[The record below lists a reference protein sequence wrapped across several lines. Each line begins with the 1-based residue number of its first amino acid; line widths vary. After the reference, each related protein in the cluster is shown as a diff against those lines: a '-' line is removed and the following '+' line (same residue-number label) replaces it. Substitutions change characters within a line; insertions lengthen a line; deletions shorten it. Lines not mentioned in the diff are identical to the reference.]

1 MENTNEE
8 QINKEENVEKVEKVE
23 KKEIESQLI
32 ESIKNREN
40 PTKEKLEIAEEIDFK
55 SIPDEVIKTDE
66 YGFFSKETEEKPKDQ
81 KELLKLNAR
90 IEKWNDMIEHFNIY
104 LTSKF
109 SKLKERT
116 RKGIPD
122 SLRGYIWQ
130 KFAEIDKYKIENKY
144 NELLNDKQP
153 LDKATENVI
162 IKDLDRT
169 FPSNFF
175 FKDKYGSGQRKLYH
189 VLTCYSKFNK
199 NTGYVQGMGFISALF
214 LTYMDEESSFYL
226 LHSLM
231 KKYQLEG
238 VYLPDFPELKKHFYV
253 LLILLKKH
261 LPKIYEVFKSCDMMP
276 SMYASEWF
284 ITLFCRELNFKY
296 LVRFFDVFL
305 LEGRKII
312 YRIGLALLKL
322 RENEFINAKKGG
334 ISSVMTV
341 MHEIYSNIDI
351 ETLFKIAFKFSISKS
366 FIKQCEDEYEKV
378 KDDKKN
384 EFISQL

>member
-1 MENTNEE
+1 MK
-8 QINKEENVEKVEKVE
+8 IEK

-40 PTKEKLEIAEEIDFK
+40 PTKERLEKAEEIDFK

-66 YGFFSKETEEKPKDQ
+66 YGFFSNETEEKPKDQ

-122 SLRGYIWQ
+122 SLRGLMWQ
-130 KFAEIDKYKIENKY
+130 KFGEIDKFKIENKY

-199 NTGYVQGMGFISALF
+199 NTSKN
-214 LTYMDEESSFYL
+214 LTKYL
-226 LHSLM
+226 KCNSLQNKVINHSLA
-231 KKYQLEG
+231 YIEG
-238 VYLPDFPELKKHFYV
+238 
-253 LLILLKKH
+253 I
-261 LPKIYEVFKSCDMMP
+261 
-276 SMYASEWF
+276 
-284 ITLFCRELNFKY
+284 
-296 LVRFFDVFL
+296 
-305 LEGRKII
+305 
-312 YRIGLALLKL
+312 
-322 RENEFINAKKGG
+322 
-334 ISSVMTV
+334 
-341 MHEIYSNIDI
+341 
-351 ETLFKIAFKFSISKS
+351 
-366 FIKQCEDEYEKV
+366 
-378 KDDKKN
+378 
-384 EFISQL
+384 ISQDLKTS

>member
-1 MENTNEE
+1 MDNNIEK
-8 QINKEENVEKVEKVE
+8 KEEENENNDIKKE
-23 KKEIESQLI
+23 KKEIESQLM
-32 ESIKNREN
+32 ESINNKEN
-40 PTKEKLEIAEEIDFK
+40 PSKEKLEKAEIINFK
-55 SIPDEVIKTDE
+55 SIPDKVIETDE
-66 YGFFSKETEEKPKDQ
+66 YGFFSKEKEEKLDE

-90 IEKWNDMIEHFNIY
+90 IEKWNYMISNY
-104 LTSKF
+104 NVYSTSKF

-130 KFAEIDKYKIENKY
+130 KFAEIDKYKIPNKY
-144 NELLNDKQP
+144 QEILNNNEELEKSI
-153 LDKATENVI
+153 ENVI

-189 VLTCYSKFNK
+189 VLTAYSKFNK
-199 NTGYVQGMGFISALF
+199 EIGYVQGMGFISALF

-231 KKYQLEG
+231 KKYNLED
-238 VYLPDFPELKKHFYV
+238 VYLPGFPCLKKYFYV
-253 LLILLKKH
+253 LLNLLKKL

-284 ITLFCRELNFKY
+284 ITLFCRELSFKY
-296 LVRFFDVFL
+296 LVRIFDVFL
-305 LEGRKII
+305 LEGQKII
-312 YRIGLALLKL
+312 YRFGLALLKL
-322 RENEFINAKKGG
+322 RENEFIKAKTGG
-334 ISSVMTV
+334 ISSVMMV
-341 MHEIYSNIDI
+341 IHNIYTGFELED
-351 ETLFKIAFKFSISKS
+351 LFKIAFKFSISKN
-366 FIKQCEDEYEKV
+366 FIKVCEDEYEKI
-378 KDDKKN
+378 KCDKEN

>member
-8 QINKEENVEKVEKVE
+8 QINKEEKSEKVE

-40 PTKEKLEIAEEIDFK
+40 PTKEKLEKAEEINFK

-66 YGFFSKETEEKPKDQ
+66 YGFFSNETEEKPKDQ

-122 SLRGYIWQ
+122 SLRGFIWQ
-130 KFAEIDKYKIENKY
+130 KFAEIDKFKIENKY
-144 NELLNDKQP
+144 NELLNDKEP
-153 LDKATENVI
+153 LDKSIENVI

-199 NTGYVQGMGFISALF
+199 DTGYVQGMGFISALF

-253 LLILLKKH
+253 LLILLKKL

-378 KDDKKN
+378 KNDNKN
-384 EFISQL
+384 EFVSQL

>member
-8 QINKEENVEKVEKVE
+8 QINKEEKSEKVE

-40 PTKEKLEIAEEIDFK
+40 PTKEKLEKAEEINFK

-66 YGFFSKETEEKPKDQ
+66 YGFFSNETEEKPKDQ

-122 SLRGYIWQ
+122 SLRGFIWQ
-130 KFAEIDKYKIENKY
+130 KFAEIDKFKIENKY
-144 NELLNDKQP
+144 NELLNDKEP
-153 LDKATENVI
+153 LDKSIESVI

-261 LPKIYEVFKSCDMMP
+261 LPKIYDVFKSCDMMP

-284 ITLFCRELNFKY
+284 ITLFCRELSFKY

-312 YRIGLALLKL
+312 YRFGLALLKL
-322 RENEFINAKKGG
+322 RENDFINAKKGG

-341 MHEIYSNIDI
+341 IHEIYSNLDLD
-351 ETLFKIAFKFSISKS
+351 TLLKVAFKFSISKS

>member
-1 MENTNEE
+1 MENTNDD
-8 QINKEENVEKVEKVE
+8 QINKDENRE

-40 PTKEKLEIAEEIDFK
+40 PTKERLEKAEEIDFK
-55 SIPDEVIKTDE
+55 SIPDELIKTDE
-66 YGFFSKETEEKPKDQ
+66 YGFVQNETEEKPKDQ

-122 SLRGYIWQ
+122 SLRGLMWQ
-130 KFAEIDKYKIENKY
+130 KFGEIDKFKIENKY
-144 NELLNDKQP
+144 NELLNDKEP
-153 LDKATENVI
+153 LDKSIESVI

-261 LPKIYEVFKSCDMMP
+261 LPKIYDVFKSCDMMP

-284 ITLFCRELNFKY
+284 ITLFCRELSFKY

-312 YRIGLALLKL
+312 YRFGLALLKL
-322 RENEFINAKKGG
+322 RENDFINAKKGG

-341 MHEIYSNIDI
+341 IHEIYSNLDLD
-351 ETLFKIAFKFSISKS
+351 TLLKVAFKLRGYNIVTESKTAQPKS
-366 FIKQCEDEYEKV
+366 KFTAEEYG
-378 KDDKKN
+378 DRRN
-384 EFISQL
+384 CI

>member
-8 QINKEENVEKVEKVE
+8 QVKKEEKSEKVE

-40 PTKEKLEIAEEIDFK
+40 PTKEKLEKAEEINFK

-66 YGFFSKETEEKPKDQ
+66 YGFFSNETEEKPKDQ

-122 SLRGYIWQ
+122 SLRGFIWQ
-130 KFAEIDKYKIENKY
+130 KFAEIDKFKIENKY
-144 NELLNDKQP
+144 NELLNDKEP
-153 LDKATENVI
+153 LDKSIENVI

-199 NTGYVQGMGFISALF
+199 DTGYVQGMGFISALF

-378 KDDKKN
+378 KNDNKN
-384 EFISQL
+384 EFVSQL

>member
-8 QINKEENVEKVEKVE
+8 QINKEEKSEKVE

-40 PTKEKLEIAEEIDFK
+40 PTKEKLEKAEEINFK

-144 NELLNDKQP
+144 NELLNDKEP
-153 LDKATENVI
+153 LDKSIENVI

-199 NTGYVQGMGFISALF
+199 DTGYVQGMGFISALF

-238 VYLPDFPELKKHFYV
+238 VYLPEFPELKKHFYV

-284 ITLFCRELNFKY
+284 ITLFCRELHFKY

-384 EFISQL
+384 EFNSQL

>member
-8 QINKEENVEKVEKVE
+8 QVKKEEKSEKVE

-40 PTKEKLEIAEEIDFK
+40 PTKEKLEKAEEINFK

-66 YGFFSKETEEKPKDQ
+66 YGFFSNETEEKPKDQ

-122 SLRGYIWQ
+122 SLRGFIWQ
-130 KFAEIDKYKIENKY
+130 KFAEIDKFKIENKY
-144 NELLNDKQP
+144 NELLNDKEP
-153 LDKATENVI
+153 LDKSIESVI

-199 NTGYVQGMGFISALF
+199 DTGYVQGMGFISALF

-378 KDDKKN
+378 KNDNKN
-384 EFISQL
+384 EFVSQL

>member
-8 QINKEENVEKVEKVE
+8 QVNKEEKSEKIE

-40 PTKEKLEIAEEIDFK
+40 PTKEKLEKAEEINFK

-66 YGFFSKETEEKPKDQ
+66 YGFFSNETEEKPKDQ

-122 SLRGYIWQ
+122 SLRGFIWQ
-130 KFAEIDKYKIENKY
+130 KFAEIDKFKIENKY
-144 NELLNDKQP
+144 NELLNDKEP
-153 LDKATENVI
+153 LDKSIENVI

-199 NTGYVQGMGFISALF
+199 DTGYVQGMGFISALF

-253 LLILLKKH
+253 LLILLKKL

-378 KDDKKN
+378 KNDNKN
-384 EFISQL
+384 EFVSQL